1 MSFVRTDNENNT
13 MAHQPQDKRTATTAN
28 SWLRLALLLAFLI
41 AAVLLLAALIV
52 AGYPYAWTGFAT
64 PATSTAP
71 APYKTLWDWLELLII
86 PATLLIGGY
95 LLNRADKRRDDAR
108 TARDLRE
115 DREIAEQRTQETA
128 LQTYLDQMAR
138 LMLEN
143 ALSSTPTPEAKDVAR
158 VWTLT
163 VVRRVDAERKGIV
176 LQFLH
181 ESKLLQRGSP
191 IVNLTYA
198 DFSGADLAW
207 AELSGADLSWINLA
221 GADLSRANLRGAN
234 VRGADLRQANLD
246 GADLGEADLTEA
258 DLGEAKHSKETKW
271 PVGFDP
277 PQPGTVTQR
286 S

>member
-1 MSFVRTDNENNT
+1 
-13 MAHQPQDKRTATTAN
+13 MAQEPQAKPTASTA
-28 SWLRLALLLAFLI
+28 SSRLRFLLLLALI
-41 AAVLLLAALIV
+41 IVAVALLAALIL
-52 AGYPYAWTGFAT
+52 AGYPYAWTGFGSSAS
-64 PATSTAP
+64 TSDTA

-86 PATLLIGGY
+86 PATLLLGGY
-95 LLNRADKRRDDAR
+95 LLNRADKRRDEAR
-108 TARDLRE
+108 ATRDLQE

-207 AELSGADLSWINLA
+207 AELSGADLSWANLA
-221 GADLSRANLRGAN
+221 GADLSRANLPGAN
-234 VRGADLRQANLD
+234 LHGTDLRRANLD
-246 GADLGEADLTEA
+246 GADLGGADLAEADLYT
-258 DLGEAKHSKETKW
+258 AKYTKDTSW
-271 PVGFDP
+271 PAGFDP
-277 PQPGTVTQR
+277 VQARATLSV
-286 S
+286 